1 MDAYCKSIRKLEGRF
16 YGIEYIHVV
25 RDKNQAADALS
36 KLASSRAKIPHGIF
50 VQDLLMP
57 SIEEEDPMVDKP
69 LDKQLVATVPASST
83 IEPPSTMPE
92 PD

>member
-25 RDKNQAADALS
+25 QDKNQAADALS
-36 KLASSRAKIPHGIF
+36 KLGSSQAKVPHGIF
-50 VQDLLMP
+50 IQGLLTP
-57 SIEEEDPMVDKP
+57 FIKEEDSTVDKP
-69 LDKQLVATVPASST
+69 LDQQLVAMVPALST
-83 IEPPSTMPE
+83 TEPPPTTHE